1 MKTLYLVRHAKSSW
15 KHEGLSD
22 FERPLNARGRHDAP
36 AMGEL
41 MVEKGCVP
49 ELIYSSPATRAITTA
64 RLMAEAMNIPVHE
77 ISIVSY
83 LYEAMRD
90 DYLDL
95 VYTLPDTASAVMI
108 VGHNPTTTVIAEYL
122 TDEDIRDVP
131 TCGIVA
137 IQFDCDVWTK
147 IRFKGGKMLFF
158 EYPKLHHS
166 D

>member
-64 RLMAEAMNIPVHE
+64 RLMAEAMNKPAHQIA
-77 ISIVSY
+77 IVSF
-83 LYEAMRD
+83 LYEAKGD

-95 VYTLPDTASAVMI
+95 IYTFPDTASTVMI
-108 VGHNPTTTVIAEYL
+108 VGHNPTTTVVAEDM
-122 TDEDIRDVP
+122 TNEDIRDVP

-137 IQFDCDVWTK
+137 IQFDCDAWTK
-147 IRFKGGKMLFF
+147 IRFGGGKMLFF